1 VGAKLREV
9 RRRIRSVQST
19 MKITRAMELIATSRI
34 MKAQQRVEAARPY
47 AERLTA
53 AIADVATASA
63 ALNHPLLEQR
73 PNPAAAAVFVITSD
87 RGLAGAYSSN
97 VLRRAEE
104 LFSLLRSEGKDI
116 KLFVAGRKGLSYYRF
131 RQRPVEESWAGFSE
145 TPTYDDAKRIA
156 DAMIEQFSSGQVDEI
171 HGVFTDFVSAVRQR
185 PVARRFVPMVF
196 EEAERPPE
204 AGPMTQYI
212 FEPDPEALLEALL
225 PRYVVTRV
233 YNALLES
240 AASEH
245 AARRRAMSAAT
256 ENAEE
261 LIKVLT
267 RVANQARQTEITTE
281 IMEIVGGAEALSKAR
296 EARAS

>member
-1 VGAKLREV
+1 MGAKLRTV

-34 MKAQQRVEAARPY
+34 MKAQQRVQAARPY
-47 AERLTA
+47 SERLTA
-53 AIADVATASA
+53 AIADVASLSSSTT
-63 ALNHPLLEQR
+63 HPLLEER
-73 PNPAAAAVFVITSD
+73 PDRRMAGVFVVTSD

-104 LFSLLRSEGKDI
+104 LFSLLRSEDKEV
-116 KLFVAGRKGLSYYRF
+116 KLFVAGRKGVSYYRF
-131 RQRPVEESWAGFSE
+131 RERPVAESWVGFSE

-156 DAMIEQFSSGQVDEI
+156 DLLIDQFKAGDIDEI
-171 HGVFTDFVSAVRQR
+171 HGVFTNFVSVARQR
-185 PVARRFVPMVF
+185 PVARRFVPLTV
-196 EEAERPPE
+196 EEVDRPAERPPL
-204 AGPMTQYI
+204 TDYL
-212 FEPDPEALLEALL
+212 FEPEPDALLSALL

-233 YNALLES
+233 YSALLE
-240 AASEH
+240 AAAAEH

-256 ENAEE
+256 DNAEE

-281 IMEIVGGAEALSKAR
+281 IMEIVGGAEALRQAA
-296 EARAS
+296 EAVAP

>member
-1 VGAKLREV
+1 MGAKLREV

-34 MKAQQRVEAARPY
+34 LKAQQRVEQARPY

-53 AIADVATASA
+53 AIADVASASSA
-63 ALNHPLLEQR
+63 ISHPLLEQR
-73 PNPAAAAVFVITSD
+73 PDPKAAAVFVVTSD
-87 RGLAGAYSSN
+87 RGLAGAYSSS

-104 LFSLLRSEGKDI
+104 LFALLRSEGKEI
-116 KLFVAGRKGLSYYRF
+116 KLYVAGRKGLSYYRF
-131 RQRPVEESWAGFSE
+131 RQRPIEDSWTGFSE
-145 TPTYDDAKRIA
+145 TPTYADAKRIA
-156 DAMIEQFSSGQVDEI
+156 TALMDRFTNGEVDEI
-171 HGVFTDFVSAVRQR
+171 HGVFTNFVSAMRQR

-196 EEAERPPE
+196 EEAERPE
-204 AGPMTQYI
+204 QGPVAQYL
-212 FEPDPEALLEALL
+212 FEPEPEELLSALL
-225 PRYVVTRV
+225 PRYIETRV

-245 AARRRAMSAAT
+245 AARRRAMTAAT
-256 ENAEE
+256 ENAEG

-281 IMEIVGGAEALSKAR
+281 IIEIVGGAEALRQAG
-296 EARAS
+296 ASAGRR

>member
-1 VGAKLREV
+1 MGAKLREV

-34 MKAQQRVEAARPY
+34 LKAQQRVEAARPY

-53 AIADVATASA
+53 AITDVASASA

-73 PNPAAAAVFVITSD
+73 PNPKAAAVFVVTSD

-104 LFSLLRSEGKDI
+104 LYALLRSEGKDI

-131 RQRPVEESWAGFSE
+131 RQRRVTESWLGFSE
-145 TPTYDDAKRIA
+145 TPSYDDAKRIA
-156 DAMIEQFSSGQVDEI
+156 DALMGLFAAGEVDEI
-171 HGVFTDFVSAVRQR
+171 HGVFTDFVSGVRQR

-196 EEAERPPE
+196 EETERPAD
-204 AGPMTQYI
+204 AGPVNQYI

-233 YNALLES
+233 YDALLES

-256 ENAEE
+256 ENAED

-281 IMEIVGGAEALSKAR
+281 IMEIVGGAEALAKAR